1 MDGGYTVFCIKA
13 RGKCL
18 SPIGFVGVKRC
29 LLLGNVSYL
38 THFICYFLV
47 VSTRYPKASSL
58 KKRGLVCLTAQG
70 SIILGKPQQRESK
83 LTGHIAST
91 IGKQREHFLST
102 AKRTFLTQDY
112 GMCSPPQRNPETLRD
127 TTRFVSKDV
136 LRPVKLAI
144 SINQHICSTCK
155 ITSPASSRLKGSDAI
170 RQHLRS

>member
-1 MDGGYTVFCIKA
+1 MSPL
-13 RGKCL
+13 GKCL
-18 SPIGFVGVKRC
+18 ISYTFY
-29 LLLGNVSYL
+29 LLLSRCFNKIPERKQLEEEGFSL
-38 THFICYFLV
+38 SH
-47 VSTRYPKASSL
+47 SS
-58 KKRGLVCLTAQG
+58 R

-112 GMCSPPQRNPETLRD
+112 GMCSPPQRNPETLRN

-170 RQHLRS
+170 RQHLKS